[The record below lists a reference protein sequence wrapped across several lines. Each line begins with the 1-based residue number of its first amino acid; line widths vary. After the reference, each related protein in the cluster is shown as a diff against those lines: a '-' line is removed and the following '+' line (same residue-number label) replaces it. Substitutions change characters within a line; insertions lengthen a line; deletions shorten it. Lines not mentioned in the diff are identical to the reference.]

1 MLITQSIE
9 IKNKNRE
16 TRLIEIGSF
25 STMRMIEI
33 NKEIQT
39 KYPIDKSNDCVLVI
53 QVKLHAVMS
62 CAMRLDT

>member
-25 STMRMIEI
+25 STMLMTEI
-33 NKEIQT
+33 NKEIRT
-39 KYPIDKSNDCVLVI
+39 KYPIDKRNDCILVI